1 MGNDCC
7 SRMSSFFSPA
17 QQQYELIPDS
27 PPFPT
32 QKQST
37 ASTNSNASALPPRP
51 VDKNKT
57 STVNGVQ
64 WPPSADNKLDK
75 VPSLRPE
82 PKVSVPTSKPTVSE
96 NISIGAV
103 QTTLPQPPNQQ
114 AKATFYMNYE
124 LREEIG
130 VGSTSKCYKCVKKS
144 DGTEYACKVIDK
156 RQVEMKFS
164 GLLDQF
170 FVEIKVLKSLN
181 HPNIIRLEDTF
192 ESPDRIYIIMEMMKG
207 GELFDYVVEK
217 GTLSEEEASVLVRKI
232 TSAVA
237 HMHSLD
243 IIHRDLKP
251 ENLLLTSKGPDAEIK
266 LIDFGLAKVVQR
278 ETVASSFLGTKG
290 YLAPEMLQRHSYDK
304 AIDMW
309 ALGVIVFVLLCG
321 CLPFDDDSS
330 KIDSETAA
338 RKKFA
343 LRFPKWAASLS
354 PSAKDL
360 LNNLLE
366 INPKNRYTAHQALA
380 HPWVAGKTV
389 QPNSYLQSP
398 CVLGK
403 SLCVFFVRK
412 VWSLMLLCSCSRSH
426 LPSALLTLA
435 HVFFTLSTIQ
445 TGERRAQLRSP
456 ALQGYIRDTHTRA
469 AQGAV
474 ATAVSRYDANEKNGR
489 LPPTT
494 TRDRKT
500 SF

>member
-1 MGNDCC
+1 
-7 SRMSSFFSPA
+7 
-17 QQQYELIPDS
+17 
-27 PPFPT
+27 
-32 QKQST
+32 
-37 ASTNSNASALPPRP
+37 
-51 VDKNKT
+51 
-57 STVNGVQ
+57 
-64 WPPSADNKLDK
+64 
-75 VPSLRPE
+75 
-82 PKVSVPTSKPTVSE
+82 
-96 NISIGAV
+96 
-103 QTTLPQPPNQQ
+103 
-114 AKATFYMNYE
+114 MNYE
-124 LREEIG
+124 LRDEIG
-130 VGSTSKCYKCVKKS
+130 VGSTSKCYRCVRKA

-170 FVEIKVLKSLN
+170 FVEIRVLQSLN

-192 ESPDRIYIIMEMMKG
+192 ESPDRIYMVMEMMKG

-237 HMHSLD
+237 HMHGLD

-278 ETVASSFLGTKG
+278 EAVASSFLGTKG
-290 YLAPEMLQRHSYDK
+290 YLAPEMLQRNSYDK

-330 KIDSETAA
+330 KIASESAA

-354 PSAKDL
+354 NSAKDL

-366 INPKNRYTAHQALA
+366 INPKTRFTAHQALA

-398 CVLGK
+398 CVLGEF
-403 SLCVFFVRK
+403 CVDCIPYGA
-412 VWSLMLLCSCSRSH
+412 LLCAQR
-426 LPSALLTLA
+426 LFSAHYLLLI
-435 HVFFTLSTIQ
+435 HCFGVFL
-445 TGERRAQLRSP
+445 
-456 ALQGYIRDTHTRA
+456 
-469 AQGAV
+469 
-474 ATAVSRYDANEKNGR
+474 
-489 LPPTT
+489 
-494 TRDRKT
+494 
-500 SF
+500 

>member
-1 MGNDCC
+1 
-7 SRMSSFFSPA
+7 
-17 QQQYELIPDS
+17 
-27 PPFPT
+27 
-32 QKQST
+32 
-37 ASTNSNASALPPRP
+37 
-51 VDKNKT
+51 
-57 STVNGVQ
+57 
-64 WPPSADNKLDK
+64 
-75 VPSLRPE
+75 
-82 PKVSVPTSKPTVSE
+82 
-96 NISIGAV
+96 
-103 QTTLPQPPNQQ
+103 
-114 AKATFYMNYE
+114 MNYE

-304 AIDMW
+304 SIDMW

-398 CVLGK
+398 CVLG
-403 SLCVFFVRK
+403 
-412 VWSLMLLCSCSRSH
+412 
-426 LPSALLTLA
+426 
-435 HVFFTLSTIQ
+435 
-445 TGERRAQLRSP
+445 ERRAQLRSP

-474 ATAVSRYDANEKNGR
+474 ATAVSRYDGNEKNGR
-489 LPPTT
+489 LPPTAS
-494 TRDRKT
+494 RDRKN

>member
-1 MGNDCC
+1 MRWSTIAAEHSFRFHNLTNSAVNLIQRISSKMGNDCC
-7 SRMSSFFSPA
+7 STLFNMFSPS
-17 QQQYELIPDS
+17 QEYERIPDT
-27 PPFPT
+27 P
-32 QKQST
+32 
-37 ASTNSNASALPPRP
+37 ADANSYKLS
-51 VDKNKT
+51 
-57 STVNGVQ
+57 STVDSNVHT
-64 WPPSADNKLDK
+64 SSSNKYNENEK
-75 VPSLRPE
+75 S
-82 PKVSVPTSKPTVSE
+82 KNIQSVPTNGHSTSNGSDQRSSE
-96 NISIGAV
+96 NPATRTVPTIP
-103 QTTLPQPPNQQ
+103 LPTIHQPTPSQNIHIAPPKTSNVNQFPGQ
-114 AKATFYMNYE
+114 NNSNQLSKATFHMNYE
-124 LREEIG
+124 LRDEIG
-130 VGSTSKCYKCVKKS
+130 VGSTSKCYKCIKKS
-144 DGTEYACKVIDK
+144 TGEEYACKVIDK

-192 ESPDRIYIIMEMMKG
+192 ESPDRIYMIMEIMKG

-237 HMHSLD
+237 HMHGLD

-304 AIDMW
+304 SIDMW

-330 KIDSETAA
+330 KIPSESAA

-354 PSAKDL
+354 NSAKDL
-360 LNNLLE
+360 LNHLLE
-366 INPKNRYTAHQALA
+366 IDPKHRYTAHQALA
-380 HPWVAGKTV
+380 HPWVVGKTV

-403 SLCVFFVRK
+403 IIYV
-412 VWSLMLLCSCSRSH
+412 
-426 LPSALLTLA
+426 
-435 HVFFTLSTIQ
+435 
-445 TGERRAQLRSP
+445 
-456 ALQGYIRDTHTRA
+456 YIWCMFMMYVY
-469 AQGAV
+469 GV
-474 ATAVSRYDANEKNGR
+474 CIWYYYGIY
-489 LPPTT
+489 
-494 TRDRKT
+494 
-500 SF
+500 